1 MRRILYVAIVIVLS
15 FFAFSCD
22 LEIKTW
28 EYEENNTS
36 SLSNTSPVVSVNS
49 NYFIRNGDTYTFKVD
64 NIGENTGFFTQ
75 TQNRITTVDITKIS
89 GSKKTNCGIIF
100 FAEDDLS
107 NNTFTAFLF
116 NPDKEISIKT
126 FKNARSEKVLF
137 ESVLDSICD
146 EYSKPNRISVR
157 ENNSLF
163 EFRINNTLAGS
174 FSLDLP
180 SNYKTGFIVL
190 SSASCDEEIVF
201 EVKENI

>member
-1 MRRILYVAIVIVLS
+1 MRRILYVAIVIALS

-28 EYEENNTS
+28 EDEENNTS
-36 SLSNTSPVVSVNS
+36 SSSNTGTIVSANS
-49 NYFIRNGDTYTFKVD
+49 NYFIKSGDTYTFKVD

-75 TQNRITTVDITKIS
+75 TQNRITTADITKKS
-89 GSKKTNCGIIF
+89 GNKKTNCGIIF
-100 FAEDDLS
+100 FAEDDLL

-116 NPDKEISIKT
+116 NINKEISIKT
-126 FKNARSEKVLF
+126 FKNGRSEKVLF
-137 ESVLDSICD
+137 ESVLDSIYD
-146 EYSKPNRISVR
+146 EYSKPNKISVR

-163 EFRINNTLAGS
+163 EFRINNTLIGS

-180 SNYKTGFIVL
+180 LNYKTGFIVL